1 MQPGGLK
8 QREVVI
14 HTERSGRELRLGPA
28 ASDLGVLEKQ
38 DRTGDNRPQSTFR
51 ISSEQ
56 GLVMHPH
63 ELLAAYGAGPG
74 QLRRAVSGMS
84 AEQVRA
90 RPVAGKWSVLEVVC
104 HLADFEPIYADRMK
118 RVLAED
124 EPLMLSGDPD
134 RFASKLAYH
143 QRDLEEELRL
153 IETVRG
159 QMGRILQTVADTD
172 WQRCGR
178 HSSDG
183 LIPLRTLLERV
194 TGHIGHHLPFLAE
207 KRAALGLG

>member
-1 MQPGGLK
+1 MRTAPEG
-8 QREVVI
+8 
-14 HTERSGRELRLGPA
+14 A
-28 ASDLGVLEKQ
+28 ALDLGVLEKQ
-38 DRTGDNRPQSTFR
+38 DQTGDNLGGATLR
-51 ISSEQ
+51 ISPEKC
-56 GLVMHPH
+56 LAMNPH
-63 ELLAAYGAGPG
+63 ELLATYAAGPG
-74 QLRRAVSGMS
+74 QLRRAVSGLS

-90 RPVAGKWSVLEVVC
+90 RPIAGKWSVLEVVC

-118 RVLAED
+118 RVLAEE
-124 EPLMLSGDPD
+124 EPLMMSGDPD
-134 RFASKLAYH
+134 RFAAKLAYH

-159 QMGRILQTVADTD
+159 QMVRIFQTVGDAD

-207 KRAALGLG
+207 KRTALGVG